1 MEGNRWVEDYLDAN
15 SRSLFALEVFYE
27 VFISSIRFH
36 FGVNLNSIVFVRII

>member
-1 MEGNRWVEDYLDAN
+1 MEDYLDAN
-15 SRSLFALEVFYE
+15 SRSLFALE